1 MGLVRQVGLVGLV
14 GLVIARK
21 SDQIDLRK
29 KSYWSYQSYRPLS
42 HSRLVRQVYKAI
54 NLTEP
59 PNLFR

>member
-1 MGLVRQVGLVGLV
+1 V